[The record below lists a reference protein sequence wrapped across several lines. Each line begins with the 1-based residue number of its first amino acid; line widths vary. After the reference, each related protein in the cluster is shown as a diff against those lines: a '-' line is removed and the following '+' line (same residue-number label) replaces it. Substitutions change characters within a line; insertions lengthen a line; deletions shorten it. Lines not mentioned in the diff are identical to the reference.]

1 MLGNYQSAYEDLL
14 NKTGKSNMSLRG
26 TRSLCIE
33 INCVKSV
40 QIQREIFMVR
50 IRKKYG
56 PEKTPCLDN
65 FRAVIYK
72 TLNNFNLEFM
82 KNLF

>member
-1 MLGNYQSAYEDLL
+1 MLGNYQNAYEDLL
-14 NKTGKSNMSLRG
+14 NKIGKSNMSLRG

-50 IRKKYG
+50 IRKNTDQK
-56 PEKTPCLDN
+56 KLRVWTI
-65 FRAVIYK
+65 FAQ
-72 TLNNFNLEFM
+72 
-82 KNLF
+82 